1 VAGNKKAGLRTA
13 QAGIFLGTRLF
24 ALGSP
29 QVIPIAK
36 QADFNLKARSEVAGN
51 KKAGLRTAQAG
62 IFLGTRL
69 FALGSPAVIPIAKQA
84 DFNLGARSE
93 VAGNKK
99 GVTKSQLEFQA
110 GFSFLRLFQ

>member
-1 VAGNKKAGLRTA
+1 M
-13 QAGIFLGTRLF
+13 
-24 ALGSP
+24 
-29 QVIPIAK
+29 
-36 QADFNLKARSEVAGN
+36 AGN

-99 GVTKSQLEFQA
+99 AGLRIAQA
-110 GFSFLRLFQ
+110 GIFLGTRLFALGSPQVIPFGVLLFDIFLSSLVGGGQLIGRRY

>member
-29 QVIPIAK
+29 Q
-36 QADFNLKARSEVAGN
+36 
-51 KKAGLRTAQAG
+51 
-62 IFLGTRL
+62 
-69 FALGSPAVIPIAKQA
+69 VIPIAKQA